1 MVLSIR
7 MHFFIGQLPVVSSDC
22 NGIMYIELNMGKFPW
37 ILILPLLMVR
47 RRTAKDRWASGYVE
61 A

>member
-7 MHFFIGQLPVVSSDC
+7 MYFFIGQLPVVSSDC
-22 NGIMYIELNMGKFPW
+22 TGELNMGKFPW